1 VRFKRIRPAVSESAQ
16 AQGVTASAVWRLL
29 CHGSNSEKVPLCRTA
44 ILTPQRLECASRSK
58 HGLRTAVHAAAR
70 PGLLGTP
77 GLVLFVA
84 ASPPGVCGQ
93 PLAAVSQFGSG
104 LLKHW
109 AIWFARG
116 ELAKGAVMS
125 DEFHFNDEDDA
136 EAEIR
141 YLLEGIAGTDRG
153 DIVRE
158 IIAIVNEV
166 ARGLPPSAEDP
177 PDDGMPGG

>member
-1 VRFKRIRPAVSESAQ
+1 M
-16 AQGVTASAVWRLL
+16 
-29 CHGSNSEKVPLCRTA
+29 
-44 ILTPQRLECASRSK
+44 
-58 HGLRTAVHAAAR
+58 
-70 PGLLGTP
+70 
-77 GLVLFVA
+77 
-84 ASPPGVCGQ
+84 SPPHRLACGQ

-141 YLLEGIAGTDRG
+141 AAVRYLLEGIAGTDRG

-158 IIAIVNEV
+158 IIAIVSEV
-166 ARGLPPSAEDP
+166 ARGLPPGGRDP
-177 PDDGMPGG
+177 LDEGMPGG